1 MTLRVLLLAALAAL
15 LVAAPADARSVP
27 RGWLGV
33 QVDGPLTEPG
43 NALGGEYDLMASAG
57 AETVRTAFDWRAAQ
71 PVAGGPVD
79 FAATDAVVAAAA
91 ARRLRV
97 IPVVHRT
104 PDWAAERPGDGAAS
118 APRGTEAFTAYLTA
132 LVGRYGPRGSLWA
145 EQPGLPRMA
154 IRDWQIWNEPNLTRY
169 WTTQPFAKPY
179 VALLRASRRALRA
192 ADPGSRTILAG
203 LPNES
208 WIALRS
214 IYKAGGRG
222 TFDAVALHPYTGKPR
237 NVIKLIRF
245 ARREMRRA
253 RDGRRPVW
261 LTELSWPASKGK
273 TGGAPGFVTT
283 ERGQASRLKLALKLL
298 AKRAQAAEDRAGGLV
313 HVALA
318 RGLGELVRLVG
329 AAAPA
334 RRLDRHRSVVRRVP
348 AGGAASQPL
357 SSASTRRA
365 VSAHVNPFAR
375 AKPAAR
381 SRSRSWSSRSSCR
394 VASATSSGGA
404 SRAAPPAA
412 SGSAVVSLQT
422 TGVPHAIASSTGSPK
437 PS

>member
-1 MTLRVLLLAALAAL
+1 MTLRVVLLAALAAL

-104 PDWAAERPGDGAAS
+104 PEWAAERPGDGAAS

-169 WTTQPFAKPY
+169 WTTQPFARPY

-192 ADPGSRTILAG
+192 ADPGSRT
-203 LPNES
+203 S
-208 WIALRS
+208 W
-214 IYKAGGRG
+214 RG
-222 TFDAVALHPYTGKPR
+222 CRTSRGSR
-237 NVIKLIRF
+237 C
-245 ARREMRRA
+245 AR
-253 RDGRRPVW
+253 
-261 LTELSWPASKGK
+261 
-273 TGGAPGFVTT
+273 
-283 ERGQASRLKLALKLL
+283 
-298 AKRAQAAEDRAGGLV
+298 
-313 HVALA
+313 
-318 RGLGELVRLVG
+318 
-329 AAAPA
+329 
-334 RRLDRHRSVVRRVP
+334 
-348 AGGAASQPL
+348 
-357 SSASTRRA
+357 STRRA
-365 VSAHVNPFAR
+365 GAGRSTPWRCTRTRGGR
-375 AKPAAR
+375 A
-381 SRSRSWSSRSSCR
+381 
-394 VASATSSGGA
+394 T
-404 SRAAPPAA
+404 
-412 SGSAVVSLQT
+412 
-422 TGVPHAIASSTGSPK
+422 
-437 PS
+437 

>member
-1 MTLRVLLLAALAAL
+1 MTLRVVLLAALAAL

-71 PVAGGPVD
+71 PVAGGAVD

-118 APRGTEAFTAYLTA
+118 APRGTDAFTAYLTA

-169 WTTQPFAKPY
+169 WTTQPFARPY

-298 AKRAQAAEDRAGGLV
+298 AKERKRLKIERVVWYTWLSREGSANSFDWSGLRRQRGGSIVTAPSYAEFRRA
-313 HVALA
+313 
-318 RGLGELVRLVG
+318 
-329 AAAPA
+329 A
-334 RRLDRHRSVVRRVP
+334 RRL
-348 AGGAASQPL
+348 
-357 SSASTRRA
+357 
-365 VSAHVNPFAR
+365 
-375 AKPAAR
+375 
-381 SRSRSWSSRSSCR
+381 SR
-394 VASATSSGGA
+394 
-404 SRAAPPAA
+404 
-412 SGSAVVSLQT
+412 
-422 TGVPHAIASSTGSPK
+422 
-437 PS
+437 